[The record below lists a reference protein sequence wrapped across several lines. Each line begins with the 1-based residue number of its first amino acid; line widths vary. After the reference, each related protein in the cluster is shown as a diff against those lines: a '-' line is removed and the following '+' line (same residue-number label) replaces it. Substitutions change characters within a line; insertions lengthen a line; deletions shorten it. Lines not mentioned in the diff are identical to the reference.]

1 MTPTPVLAV
10 FVPGALAG
18 GLLVSIALLVGDL
31 VRRVRGDR
39 SSRRAVDIA
48 ASATA
53 DEVRFG
59 HGCSRAAGQGLRDGF
74 VYGIVALVSL
84 AIVVLVV
91 PGAVWN
97 FLDEG
102 GYLSDIGWILA
113 VSLLAVGALAVVG
126 VVALRLAPAWAPIL
140 AAMIGVGAVVR
151 LAAGPEEFDVAL
163 VVVVGLAVTAVVVA
177 FAYWWSRRVAPG
189 VPAWTRPMLRAC
201 PLGRV
206 PS

>member
-39 SSRRAVDIA
+39 GDRRAVNMASTPAATEIRFGA
-48 ASATA
+48 GAGRVASA
-53 DEVRFG
+53 
-59 HGCSRAAGQGLRDGF
+59 GLRDGV
-74 VYGIVALVSL
+74 VYGIVALISL

-91 PGAVWN
+91 PGAMWN

-113 VSLLAVGALAVVG
+113 VSLLAVGVLAVVG
-126 VVALRLAPAWAPIL
+126 VVALRLAPAWAPIV
-140 AAMIGVGAVVR
+140 AAVIGVGAVLR
-151 LAAGPEEFDVAL
+151 LAAGPEHFDTGL
-163 VVVVGLAVTAVVVA
+163 VVVVGLAVTAAVVA
-177 FAYWWSRRVAPG
+177 LAYWWGRTVSPG
-189 VPAWTRPMLRAC
+189 VPAWARPVLRAC

-206 PS
+206 PR